1 MGYCNNSG
9 YNTNKTGWWY
19 TYPSEK
25 SWSSSVEIIIPN
37 IWKNIWKY
45 IVTGKDDI
53 PYMKW
58 KKKQDVIPW
67 FQTTRLLWQ
76 IVTLIMSMF
85 TG

>member
-25 SWSSSVEIIIPN
+25 SWSSSVEIIISN

-53 PYMKW
+53 PYMKC
-58 KKKQDVIPW
+58 KKKG
-67 FQTTRLLWQ
+67 R
-76 IVTLIMSMF
+76 MSF
-85 TG
+85 HGSKPPGCYGRSSR